1 MLSKFRYAELMAKGI
16 SSPLKSYCERSGV
29 SLCDAILKTHAR
41 IDRDTNVGVANFL
54 LFRTNEIR
62 TGFEEAART
71 NAPASGAVVQAH
83 VVGVDT

>member
-1 MLSKFRYAELMAKGI
+1 MLQKFRYAELKAKGI
-16 SSPLKSYCERSGV
+16 SSPLKSYCEGSGV

-54 LFRTNEIR
+54 LFRTSEIR

-71 NAPASGAVVQAH
+71 NPPATGAAIQVQIVAPVV
-83 VVGVDT
+83 